1 MDFRDKLDRIFSF
14 YFIPGI
20 FLITSLLAFRQ
31 YYIDSQFLKIHYINV
46 EGTLSDFFEVEKTY
60 GDLFQHTDHYLH
72 VRMKEYNA
80 EFDLGLTKNH
90 LDSVELA
97 RHSSI
102 GEGVTAVIA
111 SFDSLRLLNTDTI
124 YIYKLRTADGAE
136 IKNDYRLMQSLNIRF
151 TRNASLVICIF
162 FLALALFV
170 HFRNRR
176 KWKPKYD
183 L

>member
-1 MDFRDKLDRIFSF
+1 M
-14 YFIPGI
+14 
-20 FLITSLLAFRQ
+20 AFRQ

-90 LDSVELA
+90 LDSLELA